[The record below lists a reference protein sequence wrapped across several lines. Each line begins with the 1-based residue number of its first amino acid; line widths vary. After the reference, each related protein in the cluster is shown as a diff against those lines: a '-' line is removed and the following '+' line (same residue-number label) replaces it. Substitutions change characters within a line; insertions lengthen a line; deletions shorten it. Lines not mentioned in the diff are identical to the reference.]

1 MSNYHSVKTLAE
13 LDEARRRL
21 GEDIDR
27 QGDHVLDSFN
37 DLKDYYTPTNL
48 MVSGL
53 KSISSIIPFD
63 RLLLVAVVA
72 LKRIITR

>member
-1 MSNYHSVKTLAE
+1 MSNYHSIKTLVE

-21 GEDIDR
+21 GEDIGH
-27 QGDHVLDSFN
+27 QGDHVLDSFSS
-37 DLKDYYTPTNL
+37 LKDYYTPTNL